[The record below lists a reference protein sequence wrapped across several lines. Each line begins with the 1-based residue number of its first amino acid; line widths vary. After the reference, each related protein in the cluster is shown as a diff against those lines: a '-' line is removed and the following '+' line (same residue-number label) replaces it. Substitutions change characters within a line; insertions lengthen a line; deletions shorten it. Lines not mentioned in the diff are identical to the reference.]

1 MTNSQQKSFHGSHN
15 PSDWVSSEYPS
26 FVVDVTGDFALFM
39 TVDGEPQKLEPG
51 IMFFIETD
59 TSPPFNCEGFL
70 CAFRLKEDNIEF
82 IGYEPSLVTHLEQQ
96 YSSSE
101 GLRSYWGKF
110 FEVMLKQNTR
120 AGYDDEGNYPVVA
133 SVNNTCWTAE
143 LVKFYPPEAE
153 KKMKV

>member
-15 PSDWVSSEYPS
+15 PSDWVNSEYPS
-26 FVVDVTGDFALFM
+26 FMVDVTGDFALFM

-51 IMFFIETD
+51 TMFFIETD
-59 TSPPFNCEGFL
+59 TSPPFNCEGYL
-70 CAFRLKEDNIEF
+70 CAFRLKDDSIEF
-82 IGYEPSLVTHLEQQ
+82 IGYEGGLVGHLKEQ
-96 YSSSE
+96 YSSAE
-101 GLRSYWGKF
+101 GLQSYWGKF
-110 FEVMLKQNTR
+110 FEAMLKQNAR

-133 SVNNTCWTAE
+133 SVNNKCWTAE